1 MTQVR
6 EPVVAGSFYPADA
19 AELKDM
25 LRSMLSEVSIGPG
38 PAPKALIVPHAGLVY
53 SGRVA
58 ASAYAQLLPHRSRY
72 RRVLLLGPCHH
83 VALGGLADSGA
94 DAFASPLGTIRVDR
108 EALDTCSHPAL
119 VRSAAAHRLEHSL
132 EVQLPFL
139 QWVLDDFALL
149 PLAVGSATGQEVRE
163 VIEAFWGGPETLV
176 VVSTDL
182 SHFLDY
188 ERARLRDRATCRL
201 IEAMDFEHI
210 GHADACGATPLR
222 GLLLAACRRGL
233 NISTLDLRNSGDT
246 AGNGDRVVGYGSW
259 MLREQKSCEQAA

>member
-83 VALGGLADSGA
+83 GALGGLADSGA
-94 DAFASPLGTIRVDR
+94 
-108 EALDTCSHPAL
+108 
-119 VRSAAAHRLEHSL
+119 AAAHRLEHSL